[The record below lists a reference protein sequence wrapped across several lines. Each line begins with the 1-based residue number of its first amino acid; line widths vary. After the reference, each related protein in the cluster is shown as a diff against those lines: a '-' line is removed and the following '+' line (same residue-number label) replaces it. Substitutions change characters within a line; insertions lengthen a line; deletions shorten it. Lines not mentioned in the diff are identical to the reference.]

1 MSLFHDIHS
10 FHKNLPWT
18 DPRAGMFSSPSDCD
32 IILPAPPLRG
42 APEALEESPMS
53 KIHLQSVLHSDA
65 TVLSNQFIDQYM
77 PHANGEFVKV
87 YIYLLRCLSDGTQE
101 LKASRMADRLLCTE
115 GDIIRALKYWE
126 GEHLLTLHFSDEG
139 DITEIALGES
149 KESPGATVTPISAAR
164 KNTLSAD
171 RIKEL
176 KENEDVAQLLF
187 ITEKYLARPL
197 SPAETRKILY
207 FYDEL
212 HMSVDLI
219 DYLIEYCV
227 EHGHKNMHYIE
238 TVAHAWSLEG
248 ITTVKMAKNS
258 SSRYRKD
265 FFTILKAM
273 GISGRNPV
281 ETEIRL
287 MEIWLG
293 EYGFPMEVILEAC
306 CRTVMKT
313 GQASFQYAD
322 RILASWYRSGVKDMK
337 DIQTLDEEHQKKAAQ
352 KSAEKEKPLLK
363 RAAGSENRFN
373 NFPQREYDFDEFE
386 KQLLKK
392 S

>member
-1 MSLFHDIHS
+1 M
-10 FHKNLPWT
+10 
-18 DPRAGMFSSPSDCD
+18 
-32 IILPAPPLRG
+32 
-42 APEALEESPMS
+42 
-53 KIHLQSVLHSDA
+53 
-65 TVLSNQFIDQYM
+65 LSNQFIDQVM

-126 GEHLLTLHFSDEG
+126 GEHLLTLRFSEDGE
-139 DITEIALGES
+139 ITEIALGES
-149 KESPGATVTPISAAR
+149 KEVFAATVTPISAAR

-176 KENEDVAQLLF
+176 KENEDVAQLLY

-197 SPAETRKILY
+197 SPSETRKILY

-238 TVAHAWSLEG
+238 TVAHAWSMEG
-248 ITTVKMAKNS
+248 ITTVRMAKNA
-258 SSRYRKD
+258 SSRYKKD
-265 FFTILKAM
+265 FYTILKAM
-273 GISGRNPV
+273 GITGRNPV
-281 ETEIRL
+281 ESEIRL

-293 EYGFPMEVILEAC
+293 EYGFSMEIILEAC
-306 CRTVMKT
+306 CRTVMQT
-313 GQASFQYAD
+313 GQPSFQYAD
-322 RILASWYRSGVKDMK
+322 KILSSWHDNGVKDMK
-337 DIQTLDEEHQKKAAQ
+337 DIQAQDEEYQKQSSQ
-352 KSAEKEKPLLK
+352 KNSDREKPVLK

-373 NFPQREYDFDEFE
+373 NFRQRKYDFDEFE
-386 KQLLKK
+386 KQLLNQ